1 MISEQVATVSVLVI
15 TQNHAPFI
23 DQCLDSVERQ
33 TSPEFDVIVID
44 DCSTDGTTDR
54 VRRWAER
61 TKHDVRVIV
70 NPRSRG
76 MCENR
81 NQFLRASRGVLVTSL
96 SGDDYYEPDRLARQ
110 LAFFRTLPDSVA
122 VVFGQ
127 SRVVSEDGREV
138 GVWFGGWPRV
148 PEGRVFGELI
158 RNNFVAAATSMMRR
172 SAIEAVGGYDER
184 LFYEDYDMFLRLA
197 DRYEFR
203 YLPGIVTNYRLSAAG
218 ASRAPEYIAR
228 MSDATARLLLK
239 WHGGGRPYDR
249 IIERR
254 ARFYAWRAFGA
265 DQAVGIG
272 TLQTIC
278 EARPSFANRASMAVA
293 AVPGVHGLVSR
304 TQQAVRHVK
313 TSQRERSAQ
322 KGRQTFP

>member
-1 MISEQVATVSVLVI
+1 VVSEHVAAVSILVI
-15 TQNHAPFI
+15 TQNHASFI

-33 TSPEFDVIVID
+33 TSTAFDVIVID
-44 DCSTDGTTDR
+44 NCSTDGTTER

-61 TKHDVRVIV
+61 TRRHVRVIV

-76 MCENR
+76 MCDNR
-81 NQFLRASRGVLVTSL
+81 NQFLRESRGDLVTSL
-96 SGDDYYEPDRLARQ
+96 SGDDYYEPDRIARQ
-110 LAFFRTLPDSVA
+110 LAFFRTLPDPVA

-127 SRVVSEDGREV
+127 SRVVSEEGREV
-138 GVWFGGWPRV
+138 GVWFDGWPRV

-158 RNNFVAAATSMMRR
+158 HNNFVSAATSMMRR

-218 ASRAPEYIAR
+218 ASRAPEHIAR

-249 IIERR
+249 VIERR
-254 ARFYAWRAFGA
+254 ARSYAWRAFGA
-265 DQAVGIG
+265 DQAVGVG
-272 TLQTIC
+272 TLRTIC
-278 EARPSFANRASMAVA
+278 EARPSFLNRASMAVA
-293 AVPGVHGLVSR
+293 TLRGVHGLVSR
-304 TQQAVRHVK
+304 AQHLVRHVK
-313 TSQRERSAQ
+313 TRQRQRSAE
-322 KGRQTFP
+322 KGRPTFP

>member
-1 MISEQVATVSVLVI
+1 MAAVTVLVI
-15 TQNHAPFI
+15 TKNHAPFI

-33 TSPEFDVIVID
+33 SSSEFDVIVID

-54 VRRWAER
+54 VRGWAER
-61 TKHDVRVIV
+61 TRRDVDVIV
-70 NPRSRG
+70 NPRSLG

-81 NQFLRASRGVLVTSL
+81 NRFLRASRGSLVTSL
-96 SGDDYYEPDRLARQ
+96 SGDDYYEPDRIARQ

-127 SRVVSEDGREV
+127 SRVVSEEGREV
-138 GVWFGGWPRV
+138 AVWFGGWPQV

-158 RNNFVAAATSMMRR
+158 HDNFVAAATSMMRR

-218 ASRAPEYIAR
+218 ASRAPGHLAR

-239 WHGGGRPYDR
+239 WYGGGRPYDA

-254 ARFYAWRAFGA
+254 ARFHAWRAFGA
-265 DQAVGIG
+265 DRAVGIAA
-272 TLQTIC
+272 L
-278 EARPSFANRASMAVA
+278 EALRDAQPSLVNRASVA
-293 AVPGVHGLVSR
+293 LASTPGIHGATSAIQGLVR
-304 TQQAVRHVK
+304 RVK
-313 TSQRERSAQ
+313 ARRRERATT
-322 KGRQTFP
+322 GRYPPRR